1 MSLEEDKQQTKR
13 NDLVV
18 TILLFCCALFIVSS
32 VYVTT
37 PLTSDFSKIYQVTPT
52 AAAWPTSIFSVFY
65 ALGFLLFGPLS
76 DRLGRKQIILFG
88 LCTLT
93 LVTMAIGLVESF
105 QLFLLLRGLQG
116 FMAATFAPSALAYVY
131 DVFPEMKIPTVIGFI
146 SFGFVTAGIFGQV
159 LAGIV
164 NQTFDW
170 QMVFIVFG
178 GIYLGCS
185 LSVYFLLPKG
195 INSKREML
203 VKDYFKKVKQIF
215 TTKDLLL
222 TYLITSMLLL
232 TFIGMYTVLG
242 EYLSSSPFYLS
253 EKGILIIRAVGIIG
267 MMISPFTG
275 YFIRQFGL
283 IHVFRTGM
291 LFSVL
296 GLIAVGATQNLFI
309 IAVLTIFFVA
319 GISITF
325 PSIMI
330 LVGNLGGEDRA
341 VAASFYTFILF
352 IGATLGPIVATQF
365 MQVVSYFTTL
375 VLLALLLAIGL
386 MASFFI
392 NIKSGS
398 RSA

>member
-1 MSLEEDKQQTKR
+1 MTATEKQQPKQ
-13 NDLVV
+13 NDLIV
-18 TILLFCCALFIVSS
+18 TILLFSCALFIVSS

-37 PLTSDFSKIYQVTPT
+37 PLTSEFSNIYQVSPT

-65 ALGFLLFGPLS
+65 AIGFLLFGPLS
-76 DRLGRKQIILFG
+76 DRFGRKQIILFG

-93 LVTMAIGLVESF
+93 LVTMAIGLVDSF
-105 QLFLLLRGLQG
+105 QWFLLLRGLQG

-131 DVFPEMKIPTVIGFI
+131 DVFPEFKIPTVIGFI

-178 GIYLGCS
+178 CIYLGCS
-185 LSVYFLLPKG
+185 FFVYFFLPEG
-195 INSKREML
+195 IHVKRKL
-203 VKDYFKKVKQIF
+203 VVNKYLQKVKEIF
-215 TTKDLLL
+215 TTKLLL
-222 TYLITSMLLL
+222 LSYLITVMLLL

-242 EYLSSSPFYLS
+242 VYLSSSPFNLS
-253 EKGILIIRAVGIIG
+253 DKEILIIRALGFIG
-267 MMISPFTG
+267 MLISPFTG
-275 YFIRQFGL
+275 YFIKRFGL
-283 IHVFRTGM
+283 IPVFRMG
-291 LFSVL
+291 LLISVL
-296 GLIAVGATQNLFI
+296 GLTTVGAVTNLI
-309 IAVLTIFFVA
+309 LIAGLTIFYVA

-352 IGATLGPIVATQF
+352 IGATLGPIVATTF
-365 MQVVSYFTTL
+365 MQLGSYFTTL
-375 VLLALLLAIGL
+375 LFLAFLMAIGL
-386 MASFFI
+386 IASFFI
-392 NIKSGS
+392 HIKSES
-398 RSA
+398 RSE